1 MTTKVEPVIPTP
13 ALLLAWLGVAPFLA
27 LAAVSWDGRL
37 QHEGP
42 AQTALVAY
50 GAVILSFM
58 GGVDWGLAMGR
69 PARPGLGDL
78 RPYGVSILP
87 ALLAWLSLA
96 LPSRAA
102 LGGLTVALGLLLA
115 YDLWTAR
122 RGEAPAWYPRL
133 RAPLTISAMACLALA
148 GLH

>member
-1 MTTKVEPVIPTP
+1 VATETEAPIPTAP
-13 ALLLAWLGVAPFLA
+13 LVLGWLGAAPFLA
-27 LAAVSWDGRL
+27 LAAASWRGGMI
-37 QHEGP
+37 HEP
-42 AQTALVAY
+42 TARTALVAY

-69 PARPGLGDL
+69 ARPGLGDW
-78 RPYGVSILP
+78 RAYGISIFP

-102 LGGLTVALGLLLA
+102 LGGLTFALGLLLA
-115 YDLWTAR
+115 YDLWSAG

-133 RAPLTISAMACLALA
+133 RAPLTLSAMACLALA
-148 GLH
+148 GLR

>member
-1 MTTKVEPVIPTP
+1 MTTESEAPVPKP
-13 ALLLAWLGVAPFLA
+13 ALVFGWLGVAPFLA
-27 LAAVSWDGRL
+27 LAAASWGSGMA
-37 QHEGP
+37 HEP
-42 AQTALVAY
+42 AARTALVAY

-69 PARPGLGDL
+69 PAQPGLRDW
-78 RPYGVSILP
+78 RTYGISIVP

-115 YDLWTAR
+115 YDLWSAR

-133 RAPLTISAMACLALA
+133 RAPLTLSAMSCLALA
-148 GLH
+148 GLR